1 MDGSVVDVL
10 TGTSVEAVYY
20 GMVESSEKVVAEDGN
35 AAVQTNVTVLCTDG
49 TAKTFAV
56 DKAMDYKAGRLVSV
70 NVSEGSVTIKTLTE
84 THTSGKV
91 NSTATK
97 LGDLSFADN
106 VEIMDT
112 SSEGTCCRGCLPSV
126 RDEPGQ

>member
-1 MDGSVVDVL
+1 MTLLLGMDGSVVDVL

-56 DKAMDYKAGRLVSV
+56 DKAMDYKAGP
-70 NVSEGSVTIKTLTE
+70 
-84 THTSGKV
+84 SG
-91 NSTATK
+91 
-97 LGDLSFADN
+97 L
-106 VEIMDT
+106 
-112 SSEGTCCRGCLPSV
+112 CQCQRGQ
-126 RDEPGQ
+126 RDHKNTDRKAYQR